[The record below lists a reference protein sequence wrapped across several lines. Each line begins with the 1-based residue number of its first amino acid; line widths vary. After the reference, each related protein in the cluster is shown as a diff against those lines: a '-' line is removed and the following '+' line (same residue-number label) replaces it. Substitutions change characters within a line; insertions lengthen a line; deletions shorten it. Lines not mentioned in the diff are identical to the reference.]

1 MSRAVCYITGHFTH
15 TISNLYSQSVGHM
28 LLWAFFRQGKMG
40 LERLKILPEV
50 AKLVT
55 ELGLGSSLFYSKLQM
70 PSSKAAYTSLMGW
83 TDVVSAKSLQWLLL
97 KQSDTFFFFL
107 RVNLLTHHLIWTAAQ
122 ELESIVCLSNYEFC
136 ASAYKVVRKEKR
148 KDPPWNNGMRNTVLS
163 VGSWHSRGHLP
174 DLSKLLYRVCC
185 SWARHASIPWKQR
198 PGSPGHPRGTWS
210 FTWF

>member
-55 ELGLGSSLFYSKLQM
+55 ELGSGSSLFYSKLQM

-97 KQSDTFFFFL
+97 KQSDTFFFF
-107 RVNLLTHHLIWTAAQ
+107 
-122 ELESIVCLSNYEFC
+122 F
-136 ASAYKVVRKEKR
+136 
-148 KDPPWNNGMRNTVLS
+148 
-163 VGSWHSRGHLP
+163 
-174 DLSKLLYRVCC
+174 
-185 SWARHASIPWKQR
+185 
-198 PGSPGHPRGTWS
+198 
-210 FTWF
+210 